1 LNDSWVES
9 RDAEGFELGKLI
21 PPANIAAEIRNE
33 KTGVP
38 DLIKPLV
45 RKMASPEYLRYK
57 GWMRRAKSTSPSTV
71 RAEIVRTMRCVQEQ
85 FEAFSLG
92 NDIRRQA
99 DIRTLRNA
107 DSL

>member
-45 RKMASPEYLRYK
+45 RKMATFLVFPVS
-57 GWMRRAKSTSPSTV
+57 
-71 RAEIVRTMRCVQEQ
+71 
-85 FEAFSLG
+85 SLF
-92 NDIRRQA
+92 ILYQ
-99 DIRTLRNA
+99 LC
-107 DSL
+107 S